1 MNYRRLIKISE
12 NDEEFQEIVK
22 DIIENKE
29 FQKIKKLKVHGNT
42 SLFDHCYA
50 VSYFCYLTCKKK
62 KLDYKS
68 AARRSY
74 AS

>member
-1 MNYRRLIKISE
+1 MRREDLLYLSKG
-12 NDEEFQEIVK
+12 DKEFQEIVK

-29 FQKIKKLKVHGNT
+29 FQKTKNYRVHGNT
-42 SLFDHCYA
+42 SLYAHCYS
-50 VSYFCYLTCKKK
+50 VSYFVYLTCKRK

-68 AARRSY
+68 AARRSN